1 VSETQISIRF
11 EGKNDVRISVVANE
25 KKQKRPAG
33 FYAGAIELHETL
45 FELSGI

>member
-1 VSETQISIRF
+1 LA
-11 EGKNDVRISVVANE
+11 GLLRIVANE

-33 FYAGAIELHETL
+33 FYAGAIELRETL